1 MTTLTGLC
9 RLAKK
14 GEEGMV
20 HAPWWEKRPHP
31 LLEVK
36 RKKNFNRTYKRNKE
50 LSRLR
55 QELLRQMI
63 IVGDG
68 KKSNCDES
76 DVRKLRLKIKKATI
90 ATHS

>member
-14 GEEGMV
+14 NEEGMV

-36 RKKNFNRTYKRNKE
+36 RKGNFNRTYKRNKE

-55 QELLRQMI
+55 QELLRQI
-63 IVGDG
+63 IVEKNG
-68 KKSNCDES
+68 KKTNSDES
-76 DVRKLRLKIKKATI
+76 DLRNLRLKIRKATL
-90 ATHS
+90 AAHS